1 MRSVSR
7 SGSLSSQST
16 ISGRACVCRACVAK
30 SSEVMYEKSAS
41 ETSAPLPAG
50 ELERPKGENRPP
62 QPNRVDHDIRMYVKR
77 ERRQRA
83 VVRVVVRVVGLLS
96 SAESS
101 EIGVFLAV

>member
-1 MRSVSR
+1 M
-7 SGSLSSQST
+7 
-16 ISGRACVCRACVAK
+16 
-30 SSEVMYEKSAS
+30 MYEKSAS

-62 QPNRVDHDIRMYVKR
+62 QPNRVDHDIRMYAKR

-83 VVRVVVRVVGLLS
+83 VVRVVGLLS
-96 SAESS
+96 WAESS